1 MGMGKDLYGG
11 GDTLIT
17 LAEMKDISIP
27 AFDLVIILAYLLIII
42 IIGILSAQRKRISSE
57 GFFLAGRSL
66 NWAMIGAAL
75 FAANI
80 STIHMVGLAANG
92 FKDGIVWGN
101 FEWMATFL
109 LIILALF
116 FAPFYFKNKV
126 STLPQFLEKRYGP
139 NARSFFAFIVI
150 ITALFSHIGVSL
162 YAGAVVLKTFF
173 GIDIMVSIL
182 VISFITTLYS
192 ILGGLRAI
200 VVIESFQSL
209 ILIGGAALLTILSFS
224 LLPDKGIHSMAELR
238 AVLRPNQLDILQTG
252 NTSILPW
259 YAILLG
265 YPVLGIYY
273 WCADQTIVQKVLG
286 AKTMADAQNGPLFAG
301 FLKILPVFIMVFP
314 GILAYALFS
323 DKIADPNDTLMVLIS
338 NVLPSGLMGLM
349 TAALLAALMS
359 TISAALNSVGT
370 LVSLDIVKRIRPS
383 TPDKIVLRAG
393 RITSLVVIILA
404 ISWSPWIGRF
414 ESIFDAISIVLSML
428 SPPVASVFVMGILSR
443 RGNDRVALSTMI
455 FGLAAGA
462 MVFCLDFDP
471 ISGSKLITDGLGI
484 PFLMQAW
491 WLFVFCIAFYLISSF
506 YSKPRP
512 LEEIQNLIF
521 TKEHFQGFRSRI
533 NSIKDPRIWTGILL
547 IIMILLYVYFG

>member
-1 MGMGKDLYGG
+1 
-11 GDTLIT
+11 
-17 LAEMKDISIP
+17 
-27 AFDLVIILAYLLIII
+27 
-42 IIGILSAQRKRISSE
+42 
-57 GFFLAGRSL
+57 
-66 NWAMIGAAL
+66 
-75 FAANI
+75 
-80 STIHMVGLAANG
+80 MVGLAANG

-116 FAPFYFKNKV
+116 FGPFYFRNRV

>member
-1 MGMGKDLYGG
+1 MKIPTLDL
-11 GDTLIT
+11 I
-17 LAEMKDISIP
+17 
-27 AFDLVIILAYLLIII
+27 IILAYLAIII
-42 IIGILSAQRKRISSE
+42 LIGMLSARRKKVSSE

-116 FAPFYFKNKV
+116 FAPFYFRNKI
-126 STLPQFLEKRYGP
+126 STLPEFLEKRYGP
-139 NARSFFAFIVI
+139 RSRSFFAFIVI
-150 ITALFSHIGVSL
+150 ITALFSHIGISL

-200 VVIESFQSL
+200 VVIETFQSV
-209 ILIGGAALLTILSFS
+209 ILIGGATLLTILSIS
-224 LLPDKGIHSMAELR
+224 MLGEQGIHSMEELR
-238 AVLRPNQLDILQTG
+238 VVLKPGQLDILQSGKDT
-252 NTSILPW
+252 ILPW

-286 AKTMADAQNGPLFAG
+286 AKRMSDAQNGPLFAG

-323 DKIADPNDTLMVLIS
+323 DVITDPNDTLMVLIS
-338 NVLPSGLMGLM
+338 HVLPSGLIGLM

-370 LVSLDIVKRIRPS
+370 LVSLDIVKRMRPS
-383 TPDKIVLRAG
+383 TPDKVLLRTG
-393 RITSLVVIILA
+393 RITSLVVL
-404 ISWSPWIGRF
+404 
-414 ESIFDAISIVLSML
+414 
-428 SPPVASVFVMGILSR
+428 GILTSK
-443 RGNDRVALSTMI
+443 GNDRVALSTMI
-455 FGLAAGA
+455 FGLLAGSL
-462 MVFCLDFDP
+462 VFCLDFEP
-471 ISGSKLITDGLGI
+471 ISGYQYITDGLGI

-491 WLFVFCIAFYLISSF
+491 WLFVLCTLFYLVLSAFSR
-506 YSKPRP
+506 PRP
-512 LEEIQNLIF
+512 LEEIRELIF
-521 TKEHFQGFRSRI
+521 RKDTLQGLGSRI
-533 NSIKDPRIWTGILL
+533 SGIKDPRLWAVLL
-547 IIMILLYVYFG
+547 FLIMILLYIYFG

>member
-1 MGMGKDLYGG
+1 
-11 GDTLIT
+11 
-17 LAEMKDISIP
+17 MKEFNIP
-27 AFDLVIILAYLLIII
+27 ALDLIIILAYLCIII
-42 IIGILSAQRKRISSE
+42 LIGIISARRKNITSE

-66 NWAMIGAAL
+66 NWGMIGAAL

-116 FAPFYFKNKV
+116 FAPFYFKNKI
-126 STLPQFLEKRYGP
+126 STLPEFLEKRYGP
-139 NARSFFAFIVI
+139 KTRSFFAFIVI
-150 ITALFSHIGVSL
+150 ITALFSHIGISL

-200 VVIESFQSL
+200 VVIETFQSV
-209 ILIGGAALLTILSFS
+209 ILIGGAALLTILSIGM
-224 LLPDKGIHSMAELR
+224 LGDQGIHSIEELK
-238 AVLRPNQLDILQTG
+238 AVLRPGQLDILQSG
-252 NTSILPW
+252 KDSILPW

-286 AKTMADAQNGPLFAG
+286 AKTMGDAQNGPLFAG
-301 FLKILPVFIMVFP
+301 FLKILPVFIMVLP

-323 DKIADPNDTLMVLIS
+323 DKIENPNDTLMVLIS
-338 NVLPSGLMGLM
+338 NVLPSGLIGLM

-370 LVSLDIVKRIRPS
+370 LVSFDILKRIRPS
-383 TPDKIVLRAG
+383 TPDKIVLRTG
-393 RITSLVVIILA
+393 RIASVVVIILA
-404 ISWSPWIGRF
+404 ISWSPLIGRF

-428 SPPVASVFVMGILSR
+428 SPPVASVFIMGILSS
-443 RGNDRVALSTMI
+443 RGNDKVALSTMI
-455 FGLAAGA
+455 FGLTAGTI
-462 MVFCLDFDP
+462 VFCLDFDP

-491 WLFVFCIAFYLISSF
+491 WLFVLCTSFYLVMSF
-506 YSKPRP
+506 YSKSRP
-512 LEEIQNLIF
+512 LAEIQDLIF
-521 TKEHFQGFRSRI
+521 TKETLRGFKSRI
-533 NSIKDPRIWTGILL
+533 TGIKDPRIWAALL
-547 IIMILLYVYFG
+547 FVIMILLYIYFG

>member
-1 MGMGKDLYGG
+1 MNN
-11 GDTLIT
+11 
-17 LAEMKDISIP
+17 ISIP
-27 AFDLVIILAYLLIII
+27 TFDLIIILAYLLIII
-42 IIGILSAQRKRISSE
+42 VIGILSAKRKKVSSE

-116 FAPFYFKNKV
+116 FAPFYFRNKI
-126 STLPQFLEKRYGP
+126 STLPEFLEKRYGP
-139 NARSFFAFIVI
+139 NSRSFFAFIVI
-150 ITALFSHIGVSL
+150 ITALFSHIGISL

-173 GIDIMVSIL
+173 GVDIMVSIV

-200 VVIESFQSL
+200 VLIESFQSV
-209 ILIGGAALLTILSFS
+209 ILIGGAALLTILSFN
-224 LLPDKGIHSMAELR
+224 LLQDQGIHSMAELR
-238 AVLRPNQLDILQTG
+238 AVLKPGQLDILQTG
-252 NTSILPW
+252 KTSILPW

-286 AKTMADAQNGPLFAG
+286 AKTMTDAQNGPLFAG

-323 DKIADPNDTLMVLIS
+323 DQIADPNDTLMVLIS

-359 TISAALNSVGT
+359 TISAGLNSVGT
-370 LVSLDIVKRIRPS
+370 LVSFDIVKRIRPS

-393 RITSLVVIILA
+393 RITSLVVILLA
-404 ISWSPWIGRF
+404 ISWSPLIGRF
-414 ESIFDAISIVLSML
+414 ESIFDAVSIVLSML
-428 SPPVASVFVMGILSR
+428 SPPVASVFVMGILTSK
-443 RGNDRVALSTMI
+443 GNDRVALSTMI
-455 FGLAAGA
+455 FGLVAGTV
-462 MVFCLDFDP
+462 VFCLDFDP
-471 ISGSKLITDGLGI
+471 ISGSKLISDGLGI

-491 WLFVFCIAFYLISSF
+491 WLFVLCVVCYLILSLF
-506 YSKPRP
+506 SKPRP
-512 LEEIQNLIF
+512 MAEIQHLIF
-521 TKEHFQGFRSRI
+521 TKEDFRGFRSRI
-533 NSIKDPRIWTGILL
+533 TSIKDPRIWTGILL

>member
-1 MGMGKDLYGG
+1 MNN
-11 GDTLIT
+11 
-17 LAEMKDISIP
+17 ISIP
-27 AFDLVIILAYLLIII
+27 TFDLIIILAYLLIII
-42 IIGILSAQRKRISSE
+42 VIGILSAKRKKVSSE

-116 FAPFYFKNKV
+116 FAPFYFKNKI
-126 STLPQFLEKRYGP
+126 STLPEFLEKRYGP
-139 NARSFFAFIVI
+139 NSRSFFAFIVI
-150 ITALFSHIGVSL
+150 ITALFSHIGISL

-173 GIDIMVSIL
+173 GIDIMVSII

-200 VVIESFQSL
+200 VVIESFQSV
-209 ILIGGAALLTILSFS
+209 ILIGGAALLTILSFN
-224 LLPDKGIHSMAELR
+224 LLQDQGIHSMAELK
-238 AVLRPNQLDILQTG
+238 AVLKPGQLDILQTG
-252 NTSILPW
+252 KTSILPW

-323 DKIADPNDTLMVLIS
+323 DQIVDPNDTLMVLIS

-359 TISAALNSVGT
+359 TISAGLNSVGT

-383 TPDKIVLRAG
+383 TPDTIVLRTG
-393 RITSLVVIILA
+393 RIASLVVIILA
-404 ISWSPWIGRF
+404 ISWSPLIGRF

-428 SPPVASVFVMGILSR
+428 SPPVASVFVMGILST

-455 FGLAAGA
+455 FGLAAGTI
-462 MVFCLDFDP
+462 VFCLDFDP

-491 WLFVFCIAFYLISSF
+491 WLFVLCVVFYLILSLF
-506 YSKPRP
+506 SKPRP
-512 LEEIQNLIF
+512 LEEIQHLIF
-521 TKEHFQGFRSRI
+521 TKENFRGFKSRI
-533 NSIKDPRIWTGILL
+533 SSIKDPRIWAGLLL
-547 IIMILLYVYFG
+547 IIMIILYVYFG

>member
-1 MGMGKDLYGG
+1 MKEFNIPTLDL
-11 GDTLIT
+11 I
-17 LAEMKDISIP
+17 
-27 AFDLVIILAYLLIII
+27 IILAYLCIII
-42 IIGILSAQRKRISSE
+42 LIGIISSRRKKVTSE

-66 NWAMIGAAL
+66 NWGMIGAAL

-126 STLPQFLEKRYGP
+126 STLPEFLEKRYGP
-139 NARSFFAFIVI
+139 KTRSFFAFIVI

-173 GIDIMVSIL
+173 GVDIMVSIL

-200 VVIESFQSL
+200 VVIETFQSV
-209 ILIGGAALLTILSFS
+209 ILIGGAALLTILSIGM
-224 LLPDKGIHSMAELR
+224 LGDQGIHSMEELK
-238 AVLRPNQLDILQTG
+238 AVLRPGQLDILQSG
-252 NTSILPW
+252 KDSILPW

-286 AKTMADAQNGPLFAG
+286 AKTMSDAQNGPLFAG
-301 FLKILPVFIMVFP
+301 FLKILPVFIMVLP

-323 DKIADPNDTLMVLIS
+323 DKIENPNDTLMVLIS
-338 NVLPSGLMGLM
+338 NVLPSGLIGLM

-383 TPDKIVLRAG
+383 TPDKILLRTG
-393 RITSLVVIILA
+393 RIASVVVIILA

-428 SPPVASVFVMGILSR
+428 SPPVASVFIMGILSS
-443 RGNDRVALSTMI
+443 RGNDKVALSTMI
-455 FGLAAGA
+455 FGLTAGTI
-462 MVFCLDFDP
+462 VFCLDFDP

-491 WLFVFCIAFYLISSF
+491 WLFVLCIVFYLVMSF
-506 YSKPRP
+506 YSKSRP
-512 LEEIQNLIF
+512 LAEIQHLIF
-521 TKEHFQGFRSRI
+521 TKETLRGFKSRI
-533 NSIKDPRIWTGILL
+533 TSIKDPRIWAALL
-547 IIMILLYVYFG
+547 FVIMILLYIYFG

>member
-1 MGMGKDLYGG
+1 MKEFNIPTLDL
-11 GDTLIT
+11 I
-17 LAEMKDISIP
+17 
-27 AFDLVIILAYLLIII
+27 IILAYLCIII
-42 IIGILSAQRKRISSE
+42 LIGIISSRRKKVTSE

-66 NWAMIGAAL
+66 NWGMIGAAL

-126 STLPQFLEKRYGP
+126 STLPEFLEKRYGP
-139 NARSFFAFIVI
+139 KTRSFFAFIVI

-173 GIDIMVSIL
+173 GVDIMVSIL

-200 VVIESFQSL
+200 VVIETFQSV
-209 ILIGGAALLTILSFS
+209 ILIGGAALLTILSIGM
-224 LLPDKGIHSMAELR
+224 LGDQGIHSMEELK
-238 AVLRPNQLDILQTG
+238 AVLRPGQLDILQSG
-252 NTSILPW
+252 KDSILPW

-286 AKTMADAQNGPLFAG
+286 AKTMSDAQNGPLFAG
-301 FLKILPVFIMVFP
+301 FLKILPVFIMVLP

-323 DKIADPNDTLMVLIS
+323 DKIENPNDTLMVLIS
-338 NVLPSGLMGLM
+338 NVLPSGLIGLM

-383 TPDKIVLRAG
+383 TPDKILLRTG
-393 RITSLVVIILA
+393 RIASVVVIILA

-428 SPPVASVFVMGILSR
+428 SPPVASVFIMGILSS
-443 RGNDRVALSTMI
+443 RGNDKVALSTMI
-455 FGLAAGA
+455 FGLTAGTI
-462 MVFCLDFDP
+462 VFCLDFDP
-471 ISGSKLITDGLGI
+471 ISGSKLITDGLGV

-491 WLFVFCIAFYLISSF
+491 WLFVLCIVFYLVMSF
-506 YSKPRP
+506 YSKSRP
-512 LEEIQNLIF
+512 LAEIQHLIF
-521 TKEHFQGFRSRI
+521 TKETLRGFKSRI
-533 NSIKDPRIWTGILL
+533 TSIKDPRIWAALL
-547 IIMILLYVYFG
+547 FVIMILLYIYFG

>member
-1 MGMGKDLYGG
+1 MRDINIPSIDL
-11 GDTLIT
+11 
-17 LAEMKDISIP
+17 
-27 AFDLVIILAYLLIII
+27 FIILAYLLIII
-42 IIGILSAQRKRISSE
+42 TIGILSAQRKKISSE

-116 FAPFYFKNKV
+116 FAPFYFRNRI
-126 STLPQFLEKRYGP
+126 STLPEFLEKRYGP
-139 NARSFFAFIVI
+139 NSRSFFAFIVI

-173 GIDIMVSIL
+173 GIEIMVSIII
-182 VISFITTLYS
+182 ISTITTLYS

-200 VVIESFQSL
+200 VVIESFQSV
-209 ILIGGAALLTILSFS
+209 ILIGGAALLTILSLS
-224 LLPDKGIHSMAELR
+224 LLQDNGIHSMAELK
-238 AVLRPNQLDILQTG
+238 AVLKPGHLDILQTG
-252 NTSILPW
+252 KNTILPW

-286 AKTMADAQNGPLFAG
+286 AKTLADAQNGPLFAG
-301 FLKILPVFIMVFP
+301 FLKILPVLIMVFP

-323 DKIADPNDTLMVLIS
+323 DEIADPNDTLMVLIS
-338 NVLPSGLMGLM
+338 NVLPSGLIGLM

-383 TPDKIVLRAG
+383 APDRNVLRAG
-393 RITSLVVIILA
+393 RFASLVVIILA

-428 SPPVASVFVMGILSR
+428 SPPVASVFVMGILSK
-443 RGNDRVALSTMI
+443 RGNDKVALSTMI
-455 FGLAAGA
+455 FGLAAGIL
-462 MVFCLDFDP
+462 VFCLDFDP

-491 WLFVFCIAFYLISSF
+491 WLFVLCIVFYLVLSH
-506 YSKPRP
+506 YSKTRP
-512 LEEIQNLIF
+512 LAEIQDLVFTRENL
-521 TKEHFQGFRSRI
+521 QGFRSRLQ
-533 NSIKDPRIWTGILL
+533 SITDPRIGTAILL

>member
-1 MGMGKDLYGG
+1 MNK
-11 GDTLIT
+11 
-17 LAEMKDISIP
+17 ISISTL
-27 AFDLVIILAYLLIII
+27 DLMIILAYLAAIIL
-42 IIGILSAQRKRISSE
+42 IGIFSVRRRKMSSE

-66 NWAMIGAAL
+66 KWGMIGAAL

-116 FAPFYFKNKV
+116 FAPFYFKNRI
-126 STLPQFLEKRYGP
+126 STLPEFLEKRFGP
-139 NARSFFAFIVI
+139 RSRSFFAFIVI
-150 ITALFSHIGVSL
+150 ITALFSHIGISL
-162 YAGAVVLKTFF
+162 YAGAVVMKTIF
-173 GIDIMVSIL
+173 GVDIMVSIL
-182 VISFITTLYS
+182 VISFITTTYS

-200 VVIESFQSL
+200 VVIESFQSV
-209 ILIGGAALLTILSFS
+209 ILIGGATLLTILTIA
-224 LLPDKGIHSMAELR
+224 LLPDIGIHSMAELK
-238 AVLRPNQLDILQTG
+238 AALRPGQLDMLQSG
-252 NTSILPW
+252 ESSILPW

-286 AKTMADAQNGPLFAG
+286 AKTLSDAQNGPLFAG

-323 DKIADPNDTLMVLIS
+323 DEITDPNDTLMVLIS
-338 NVLPSGLMGLM
+338 NVLPKGLVGLM

-370 LVSLDIVKRIRPS
+370 LVSIDIVKRIRPS
-383 TPDKIVLRAG
+383 TPDKILLRTG
-393 RITSLVVIILA
+393 RIASLVVIILA

-414 ESIFDAISIVLSML
+414 ESIFDAIVIVLSML
-428 SPPVASVFVMGILSR
+428 SPPVASVFVMGIISR
-443 RGNDRVALSTMI
+443 RGNDKVALSTMI
-455 FGLAAGA
+455 LGLVAGVI
-462 MVFCLDFDP
+462 VFCLDFDP
-471 ISGSKLITDGLGI
+471 ISGSRLITDGLGI

-491 WLFVFCIAFYLISSF
+491 WLFVLCIVFYLIMGF
-506 YSKPRP
+506 YSEPRP
-512 LEEIQNLIF
+512 LSEIQNLVF
-521 TKEHFQGFRSRI
+521 TREHLQGFKSRI
-533 NSIKDPRIWTGILL
+533 ESIKDPRIWSLL
-547 IIMILLYVYFG
+547 LLVIMILLYVYFG

>member
-1 MGMGKDLYGG
+1 
-11 GDTLIT
+11 
-17 LAEMKDISIP
+17 MKDVAIP
-27 AFDLVIILAYLLIII
+27 TIDLIIILAYLLIII
-42 IIGILSAQRKRISSE
+42 AIGILSAQRKKTSSE

-66 NWAMIGAAL
+66 RWGMIGAAL

-92 FKDGIVWGN
+92 FKDGLVWGN

-116 FAPFYFKNKV
+116 FAPFYFKNKI
-126 STLPQFLEKRYGP
+126 STLPEFLEKRFGP
-139 NARSFFAFIVI
+139 NSRSFFAFIVI

-173 GIDIMVSIL
+173 GIDIMVSII

-200 VVIESFQSL
+200 VVIETFQSV
-209 ILIGGAALLTILSFS
+209 ILIGGGLLLTILSMT
-224 LLPDKGIHSMAELR
+224 LLQDQGIHSMSELK
-238 AVLRPNQLDILQTG
+238 AVLRPNQLDMLQTG
-252 NTSILPW
+252 DSSILPW

-286 AKTMADAQNGPLFAG
+286 AKTMSDAQLGPLFAG

-323 DKIADPNDTLMVLIS
+323 DQISDPNDTLMVLIS
-338 NVLPSGLMGLM
+338 NVLPTGLIGLMS
-349 TAALLAALMS
+349 AALLAALMS

-370 LVSLDIVKRIRPS
+370 LVSIDIIKKIRPS
-383 TPDKIVLRAG
+383 TPDKHVIRAG
-393 RITSLVVIILA
+393 RITSLIVIILA

-414 ESIFDAISIVLSML
+414 ESIFDAISIILSML
-428 SPPVASVFVMGILSR
+428 SPPVASVFVMGILSK
-443 RGNDRVALSTMI
+443 RGNDRVALLTMI
-455 FGLAAGA
+455 FGLVAGTI
-462 MVFCLDFDP
+462 VFCLDFEP
-471 ISGSKLITDGLGI
+471 ISGSKLITEGLGT

-491 WLFVFCIAFYLISSF
+491 WLFVLSTLFYLVL
-506 YSKPRP
+506 SKFSTPRP
-512 LEEIQNLIF
+512 LAEIQNLIF
-521 TKEHFQGFRSRI
+521 TPELVKGFKSRI
-533 NSIKDPRIWTGILL
+533 TSIKDPRIWAGLL
-547 IIMILLYVYFG
+547 LLIMILLYSYFG

>member
-1 MGMGKDLYGG
+1 MNIPTLDL
-11 GDTLIT
+11 I
-17 LAEMKDISIP
+17 
-27 AFDLVIILAYLLIII
+27 IILAYLAIII
-42 IIGILSAQRKRISSE
+42 LIGILSVRRKKVSSE

-116 FAPFYFKNKV
+116 FAPFYFRNKI
-126 STLPQFLEKRYGP
+126 STLPEFLEKRYGP
-139 NARSFFAFIVI
+139 RSRSFFAFIVI
-150 ITALFSHIGVSL
+150 ITALFSHIGISL
-162 YAGAVVLKTFF
+162 FAGAVVLKTFF

-200 VVIESFQSL
+200 VLIETFQSV
-209 ILIGGAALLTILSFS
+209 ILIGGATLLTILSIS
-224 LLPDKGIHSMAELR
+224 MLGEQGIHSMEELR
-238 AVLRPNQLDILQTG
+238 AVLKPGQLDILQSG
-252 NTSILPW
+252 KDSILPW

-286 AKTMADAQNGPLFAG
+286 AKTMSDAQNGPLFAG

-323 DKIADPNDTLMVLIS
+323 DIIKDPNDTLMVLIS
-338 NVLPSGLMGLM
+338 NVLPSGLIGLM

-370 LVSLDIVKRIRPS
+370 LVSLDILKRIRPS
-383 TPDKIVLRAG
+383 TPDKVLLRTG
-393 RITSLVVIILA
+393 RITSLVVILLA

-414 ESIFDAISIVLSML
+414 ESIFDAISIILSML
-428 SPPVASVFVMGILSR
+428 SPPVASVFIMGILTS
-443 RGNDRVALSTMI
+443 RGNDRVALWTMI
-455 FGLAAGA
+455 FGLIAGSL
-462 MVFCLDFDP
+462 VFCLDFDP
-471 ISGSKLITDGLGI
+471 ISGSRYITDGLGI

-491 WLFVFCIAFYLISSF
+491 WLFVCCTVFYLVMSIFSE
-506 YSKPRP
+506 PRP
-512 LEEIQNLIF
+512 LEEIRELIF
-521 TKEHFQGFRSRI
+521 SKDTFRGLGSRI
-533 NSIKDPRIWTGILL
+533 SSMKDPRLWAVLL
-547 IIMILLYVYFG
+547 LFVMIFLYIYFG

>member
-1 MGMGKDLYGG
+1 MNIPPLDL
-11 GDTLIT
+11 I
-17 LAEMKDISIP
+17 
-27 AFDLVIILAYLLIII
+27 IILTYLGLII
-42 IIGILSAQRKRISSE
+42 IIGILSSRRKKVSSE

-109 LIILALF
+109 LIILALI
-116 FAPFYFKNKV
+116 FAPFYFRNKI
-126 STLPQFLEKRYGP
+126 STLPEFLEKRYGP
-139 NARSFFAFIVI
+139 RSRAIFAFIVI
-150 ITALFSHIGVSL
+150 ITALFSHIGISL
-162 YAGAVVLKTFF
+162 YAGAVVLKTIF
-173 GIDIMVSIL
+173 GVDIMVSIL

-200 VVIESFQSL
+200 VVIETFQSV
-209 ILIGGAALLTILSFS
+209 ILIGGATLLTILSIS
-224 LLPDKGIHSMAELR
+224 MLGDQGIHSMAELKS
-238 AVLRPNQLDILQTG
+238 VLKPGQLDILQSG
-252 NTSILPW
+252 KDSILPW

-286 AKTMADAQNGPLFAG
+286 ARRMSDAQNGPLFAG

-323 DKIADPNDTLMVLIS
+323 DKIDNPNDTLMVLIS
-338 NVLPSGLMGLM
+338 NVLPSGLIGLM

-359 TISAALNSVGT
+359 TISAALNSVAT
-370 LVSLDIVKRIRPS
+370 LVSLDILKRMRPS
-383 TPDKIVLRAG
+383 TPDKIVLRTG
-393 RITSLVVIILA
+393 RITSVAVILLA
-404 ISWSPWIGRF
+404 ISWSPLIGRF

-428 SPPVASVFVMGILSR
+428 SPPVACVFVMGILTS
-443 RGNDRVALSTMI
+443 RGNDRVAFYTMI
-455 FGLAAGA
+455 FGLLAGSL
-462 MVFCLDFDP
+462 VFCLDFDP
-471 ISGSKLITDGLGI
+471 ISGSRLITDGLGI

-491 WLFVFCIAFYLISSF
+491 WLFVLCTVFYLVMSF
-506 YSKPRP
+506 FSAPRP
-512 LEEIQNLIF
+512 LAEIKDLIF
-521 TKEHFQGFRSRI
+521 RKETLHGLGARI
-533 NSIKDPRIWTGILL
+533 SGIKDPRLWAGLL
-547 IIMILLYVYFG
+547 FLIMILLYIYFS

>member
-1 MGMGKDLYGG
+1 MEN
-11 GDTLIT
+11 IN
-17 LAEMKDISIP
+17 IP
-27 AFDLVIILAYLLIII
+27 TFDLLIILAYLLIII
-42 IIGILSAQRKRISSE
+42 MIGILSAHRKKISSE

-116 FAPFYFKNKV
+116 FAPFYFKNKI
-126 STLPQFLEKRYGP
+126 STLPEFLEKRYGP
-139 NARSFFAFIVI
+139 NSRSFFAFIVI
-150 ITALFSHIGVSL
+150 ITALFSHIGISL

-200 VVIESFQSL
+200 VVIESFQSV
-209 ILIGGAALLTILSFS
+209 ILIGGAALLTILSFN
-224 LLPDKGIHSMAELR
+224 LLQDQGINSMAELK
-238 AVLRPNQLDILQTG
+238 AVLRPDQLDILQSG
-252 NTSILPW
+252 KNSILPW

-286 AKTMADAQNGPLFAG
+286 AKTMTDAQNGPLFAG
-301 FLKILPVFIMVFP
+301 FLKILPVFIMVLP

-323 DKIADPNDTLMVLIS
+323 DQIVDPNDTLMVLIS

-359 TISAALNSVGT
+359 TISAGLNSVGT

-383 TPDKIVLRAG
+383 TPDKIVLRSG
-393 RITSLVVIILA
+393 RIASLVVIILA
-404 ISWSPWIGRF
+404 ISWSPLIGRF

-428 SPPVASVFVMGILSR
+428 SPPVASVFVMGILTS

-462 MVFCLDFDP
+462 IVFCLDFDP
-471 ISGSKLITDGLGI
+471 ISGSKLISDGLGI

-491 WLFVFCIAFYLISSF
+491 WLFVLCIIFYLILSL

-512 LEEIQNLIF
+512 LAEIQNLVF
-521 TKEHFQGFRSRI
+521 TKENFRGFRSRI
-533 NSIKDPRIWTGILL
+533 NSIKDPRIWAGILL
-547 IIMILLYVYFG
+547 IIMIGLYVYFG

>member
-1 MGMGKDLYGG
+1 M
-11 GDTLIT
+11 
-17 LAEMKDISIP
+17 ENISIP
-27 AFDLVIILAYLLIII
+27 TFDLIIILGYLLIII
-42 IIGILSAQRKRISSE
+42 VIGILSAHRKKVSSE

-80 STIHMVGLAANG
+80 STVHMVGLAANG

-116 FAPFYFKNKV
+116 FAPFYFRNKI
-126 STLPQFLEKRYGP
+126 STLPEFLEKRYGP
-139 NARSFFAFIVI
+139 NSRSFFAFIVI
-150 ITALFSHIGVSL
+150 ITALFSHIGISL

-182 VISFITTLYS
+182 VISFITTMYS

-200 VVIESFQSL
+200 VVIETFQSV
-209 ILIGGAALLTILSFS
+209 ILIGGAALLTILSFKM
-224 LLPDKGIHSMAELR
+224 LQDTGIHSMADLK
-238 AVLRPNQLDILQTG
+238 AVLKPNQLDILQTG
-252 NTSILPW
+252 DTTILPW

-301 FLKILPVFIMVFP
+301 FLKILPVFIMVIP

-323 DKIADPNDTLMVLIS
+323 DQIADPNDTLMILIS

-359 TISAALNSVGT
+359 TISAGLNSVGT

-428 SPPVASVFVMGILSR
+428 SPPVASVFIMGILSK
-443 RGNDRVALSTMI
+443 RGNDKVALSTMI
-455 FGLAAGA
+455 FGLAAGVV
-462 MVFCLDFDP
+462 VFCLDFDP
-471 ISGSKLITDGLGI
+471 ISGSKLISDGLGI

-491 WLFVFCIAFYLISSF
+491 WLFVLCIVFYFILSS

-512 LEEIQNLIF
+512 LAEIQNLIF
-521 TKEHFQGFRSRI
+521 TKENFHGFKTRI

-547 IIMILLYVYFG
+547 IIMITLYIYFG

>member
-1 MGMGKDLYGG
+1 MKEFNIPTLDL
-11 GDTLIT
+11 I
-17 LAEMKDISIP
+17 
-27 AFDLVIILAYLLIII
+27 IILAYLCIII
-42 IIGILSAQRKRISSE
+42 LIGIISAQRKKISSE
-57 GFFLAGRSL
+57 SFFLAGRSL
-66 NWAMIGAAL
+66 NWGMIGAAL

-126 STLPQFLEKRYGP
+126 STLPEFLEKRYGHKT
-139 NARSFFAFIVI
+139 RSFFAFLVI
-150 ITALFSHIGVSL
+150 ITALFSHIGISL

-200 VVIESFQSL
+200 VVIETFQSV
-209 ILIGGAALLTILSFS
+209 ILIGGAALLTILSIGM
-224 LLPDKGIHSMAELR
+224 LGDQGIHSIEELK
-238 AVLRPNQLDILQTG
+238 AVLRPGQLDILQSG
-252 NTSILPW
+252 KDSILPW

-286 AKTMADAQNGPLFAG
+286 AKTMSDAQNGPLFAG
-301 FLKILPVFIMVFP
+301 FLKILPVFIMVLP

-323 DKIADPNDTLMVLIS
+323 DKIENPNDTLMVLIS
-338 NVLPSGLMGLM
+338 NVLPSGLIGLM

-370 LVSLDIVKRIRPS
+370 LVSLDILKRIRPS
-383 TPDKIVLRAG
+383 TPDKIVLRTG
-393 RITSLVVIILA
+393 RIASVVVIILA
-404 ISWSPWIGRF
+404 ISWSPLIGRF

-428 SPPVASVFVMGILSR
+428 SPPVASVFIMGILSS
-443 RGNDRVALSTMI
+443 RGNDKVALSTMI
-455 FGLAAGA
+455 FGLTAGTI
-462 MVFCLDFDP
+462 VFCLDFDP

-491 WLFVFCIAFYLISSF
+491 WLFVLCTAFYLIMSF
-506 YSKPRP
+506 YSKSRP
-512 LEEIQNLIF
+512 LAEIQHLIF
-521 TKEHFQGFRSRI
+521 TKETLRGFKSRI
-533 NSIKDPRIWTGILL
+533 TSIKDPRIWAALL
-547 IIMILLYVYFG
+547 FVIMILLYIYFG

>member
-1 MGMGKDLYGG
+1 MGKDLYGG
-11 GDTLIT
+11 GYTLI
-17 LAEMKDISIP
+17 AIDPMKAINIP
-27 AFDLVIILAYLLIII
+27 VFDLVIILAYLLIII
-42 IIGILSAQRKRISSE
+42 VIGILSARRKRFSSE

-109 LIILALF
+109 LMILALF
-116 FAPFYFKNKV
+116 FAPFYFRNRI
-126 STLPQFLEKRYGP
+126 STLPEFLEKRYGP
-139 NARSFFAFIVI
+139 RSRSFFAFIVI
-150 ITALFSHIGVSL
+150 ITALFSHIGISL

-182 VISFITTLYS
+182 VISIITTLYS

-200 VVIESFQSL
+200 VVIETFQSV
-209 ILIGGAALLTILSFS
+209 ILIGGAALLTILCFRM
-224 LLPDKGIHSMAELR
+224 LPDRGIHSMAELK
-238 AVLRPNQLDILQTG
+238 AALRPGQLDILQTG
-252 NTSILPW
+252 DATLLPW
-259 YAILLG
+259 YAVLLG

-323 DKIADPNDTLMVLIS
+323 DQITDPNDTLMVLIS
-338 NVLPSGLMGLM
+338 RVLPSGLIGLM
-349 TAALLAALMS
+349 SAALLAALMS
-359 TISAALNSVGT
+359 TISAGLNSVGT
-370 LVSLDIVKRIRPS
+370 LVSLDIVRRIRPS
-383 TPDKIVLRAG
+383 TPDRIVLRAG
-393 RITSLVVIILA
+393 RITSLAVIILA
-404 ISWSPWIGRF
+404 LSWSPWIGRF

-428 SPPVASVFVMGILSR
+428 SPPVASVFVMGILSK
-443 RGNDRVALSTMI
+443 RGNDRIALSTMI
-455 FGLAAGA
+455 FGLAAGII
-462 MVFCLDFDP
+462 VFCLDFDP
-471 ISGSKLITDGLGI
+471 IAGSKLITDGLGI

-491 WLFVFCIAFYLISSF
+491 WLFTGCLCFFLILSIFSA
-506 YSKPRP
+506 PRP
-512 LEEIQNLIF
+512 LAEIRDLIF
-521 TKEHFQGFRSRI
+521 TREDFRGFGARLQGIR
-533 NSIKDPRIWTGILL
+533 DPRIWTGVLL
-547 IIMILLYVYFG
+547 MIMIMLYIYFG

>member
-1 MGMGKDLYGG
+1 MNN
-11 GDTLIT
+11 IN
-17 LAEMKDISIP
+17 IP
-27 AFDLVIILAYLLIII
+27 TFDLVIILAYLLIII
-42 IIGILSAQRKRISSE
+42 VIGILSAKRKKVSSE

-116 FAPFYFKNKV
+116 FAPFYFRNKI
-126 STLPQFLEKRYGP
+126 STLPEFLEKRYGP
-139 NARSFFAFIVI
+139 NSRSFFAFIVI
-150 ITALFSHIGVSL
+150 ITALFSHIGISL

-173 GIDIMVSIL
+173 GIDIMVSII
-182 VISFITTLYS
+182 VISFITTTYS
-192 ILGGLRAI
+192 ILGGLKAI
-200 VVIESFQSL
+200 VVIESFQSV
-209 ILIGGAALLTILSFS
+209 ILIGGAALLTILSFN
-224 LLPDKGIHSMAELR
+224 LLQDQGIHSMAELK
-238 AVLRPNQLDILQTG
+238 AVLKPGQLDILQTG
-252 NTSILPW
+252 KTSILPW

-286 AKTMADAQNGPLFAG
+286 AKTMTDAQNGPLFAG

-323 DKIADPNDTLMVLIS
+323 DQIADPNDTLMILIS

-359 TISAALNSVGT
+359 TISAGLNSVGT

-404 ISWSPWIGRF
+404 ISWSPLIGRF

-428 SPPVASVFVMGILSR
+428 SPPVASVFVMGILST

-455 FGLAAGA
+455 FGLAAGTI
-462 MVFCLDFDP
+462 VFCLDFDP
-471 ISGSKLITDGLGI
+471 ISGSKLITEGLGI

-491 WLFVFCIAFYLISSF
+491 WLFVLCIVFYFIQSIF
-506 YSKPRP
+506 SKPRP
-512 LEEIQNLIF
+512 MAEIQHLIF
-521 TKEHFQGFRSRI
+521 TREDFQGFRSRI
-533 NSIKDPRIWTGILL
+533 TSIKDPRIWTGILL
-547 IIMILLYVYFG
+547 IIMIVLYIYFG

>member
-1 MGMGKDLYGG
+1 MNK
-11 GDTLIT
+11 
-17 LAEMKDISIP
+17 ISIP
-27 AFDLVIILAYLLIII
+27 TLDLLIILAYLLIII
-42 IIGILSAQRKRISSE
+42 VIGIMSAQRKKISSE

-75 FAANI
+75 FAAKI
-80 STIHMVGLAANG
+80 STVHMVGLAANG

-116 FAPFYFKNKV
+116 FAPFYFKNKI

-139 NARSFFAFIVI
+139 NSRSFFAFIVI
-150 ITALFSHIGVSL
+150 ITALFSHIGISL

-192 ILGGLRAI
+192 VLGGLRAI
-200 VVIESFQSL
+200 VIIETFQSV
-209 ILIGGAALLTILSFS
+209 ILIGGAALLTILSFRM
-224 LLPDKGIHSMAELR
+224 LPDIGVHSMADLKS
-238 AVLRPNQLDILQTG
+238 VLKPNQLDILQSGDT
-252 NTSILPW
+252 TMLPW

-323 DKIADPNDTLMVLIS
+323 DQIADPNDTLMVLIS
-338 NVLPSGLMGLM
+338 RVLPSGLMGLM

-359 TISAALNSVGT
+359 TISAGLNSVGT
-370 LVSLDIVKRIRPS
+370 LVSMDIVKRIRPS
-383 TPDKIVLRAG
+383 TPDRMVLRAG

-443 RGNDRVALSTMI
+443 RGNDKVALSTMV
-455 FGLAAGA
+455 FGLAAGVL
-462 MVFCLDFDP
+462 VFCLDFDP
-471 ISGSKLITDGLGI
+471 ISGSKLISDGLGI

-491 WLFVFCIAFYLISSF
+491 WLFVLCVVFYQVLSYFSS
-506 YSKPRP
+506 PRP
-512 LEEIQNLIF
+512 FSEIQHLIF
-521 TKEHFQGFRSRI
+521 TRQNLLGLGSRI
-533 NSIKDPRIWTGILL
+533 ISIRDPRIWTVILL
-547 IIMILLYVYFG
+547 IIMIILYIYFG

>member
-1 MGMGKDLYGG
+1 M
-11 GDTLIT
+11 
-17 LAEMKDISIP
+17 ENISIP
-27 AFDLVIILAYLLIII
+27 TLDLLIILAYLVIII
-42 IIGILSAQRKRISSE
+42 VIGILSAQRKKISSE
-57 GFFLAGRSL
+57 SFFLAGRSL

-116 FAPFYFKNKV
+116 FAPFYFKNKI
-126 STLPQFLEKRYGP
+126 STLPEFLEKRYGP
-139 NARSFFAFIVI
+139 NSRSFFAFIVI
-150 ITALFSHIGVSL
+150 ITALFSHIGISL

-173 GIDIMVSIL
+173 GIDIMVSII

-200 VVIESFQSL
+200 VVIESFQSV
-209 ILIGGAALLTILSFS
+209 ILIGGAALLTILSFN
-224 LLPDKGIHSMAELR
+224 LLQDQGIHSMAELK
-238 AVLRPNQLDILQTG
+238 AVLKPNQLDILQTG
-252 NTSILPW
+252 KTSILPW

-286 AKTMADAQNGPLFAG
+286 AKTMSDAQNGPLFAG

-323 DKIADPNDTLMVLIS
+323 DQITDPNDTLMVLIS

-359 TISAALNSVGT
+359 TISAGLNSVGT

-404 ISWSPWIGRF
+404 ISWSPLIGRF

-428 SPPVASVFVMGILSR
+428 SPPVASVFIMGILSK

-455 FGLAAGA
+455 FGLAAGTI
-462 MVFCLDFDP
+462 VFCLDFDP
-471 ISGSKLITDGLGI
+471 ISGAKLITDGLGI

-491 WLFVFCIAFYLISSF
+491 WLFVLCVVFYFIMSF

-512 LEEIQNLIF
+512 LAEIQHLIF
-521 TKEHFQGFRSRI
+521 TKENLQGFKSRI

-547 IIMILLYVYFG
+547 IIMIFLYVYFG